1 VVAVNRNPNRKGGAL
16 KEPTIRFPVTCPQ
29 CGNEFLTQMPVAV
42 IAIGLI
48 RGQNIRLFSD
58 CHGVWWDASSLEL
71 EQIREYL
78 GTSWL
83 DAQRG

>member
-1 VVAVNRNPNRKGGAL
+1 M
-16 KEPTIRFPVTCPQ
+16 EEQTTIRFPLTCPE

-42 IAIGLI
+42 IAVALI
-48 RGQNIRLFSD
+48 REQTIRLFSD
-58 CHGVWWDASSLEL
+58 CHGFWWDASSLEI

-78 GTSWL
+78 GAPWL